1 MLNAVVLVCEKLLYI
16 AESLGIPISNIYAHT
31 DSLVSMHWIGKNRNN
46 LKLYVSNRVSKIQQS
61 KIQILFVPGKY
72 NPADLVSKPKPSKEY
87 INNKFWTTGPS
98 FLQQETNEWIETYK
112 MEKVIG

>member
-1 MLNAVVLVCEKLLYI
+1 
-16 AESLGIPISNIYAHT
+16 
-31 DSLVSMHWIGKNRNN
+31 MHWIGKDKNN

-72 NPADLVSKPKPSKEY
+72 NPADLVSRPKPSKEY

-98 FLQQETNEWIETYK
+98 FLLQGNNELIEIHK
-112 MEKVIG
+112 MEKVVQSNIPKKK